1 MFDAVF
7 FDFGG
12 VILSS
17 PFEAFAVYEQRVGLP
32 PDAVRTINA
41 TNPDDNAWA
50 RFERSE
56 IDVAEFV
63 ATFER
68 EALELGFELSGA
80 DVLACLDGELRPEM
94 VDVVRRCSADYTTAL
109 LTNNVVTMDAANL
122 GANSAGHHAFGD
134 VLSVFDVIVESS
146 VVGRRKPQ
154 PEFYELAC
162 ELAEVEPSRRRVPRR
177 PRDQPQ
183 AGTRHGHDD
192 HQGRHRL
199 RCRHRRARAPPR
211 HRTALNRAAVGRPG
225 PKRVAR
231 LAVPRLRR
239 VGE

>member
-162 ELAEVEPSRRRVPRR
+162 ELADVEPSRVVFL
-177 PRDQPQ
+177 
-183 AGTRHGHDD
+183 DD
-192 HQGRHRL
+192 LGINL
-199 RCRHRRARAPPR
+199 KPARAMGM
-211 HRTALNRAAVGRPG
+211 TTIKVGTDFGAAIVELEQHLGIAFR
-225 PKRVAR
+225 
-231 LAVPRLRR
+231 
-239 VGE
+239 

>member
-162 ELAEVEPSRRRVPRR
+162 ELADVEPSRVVFL
-177 PRDQPQ
+177 
-183 AGTRHGHDD
+183 DD
-192 HQGRHRL
+192 LGINL
-199 RCRHRRARAPPR
+199 KPARAMGMTTIKVCDPFE
-211 HRTALNRAAVGRPG
+211 AIAELE
-225 PKRVAR
+225 RVTGISI
-231 LAVPRLRR
+231 LSPD
-239 VGE
+239 

>member
-94 VDVVRRCSADYTTAL
+94 VDVVRRCSADYTTEL

-162 ELAEVEPSRRRVPRR
+162 ELADVEPSRVVFL
-177 PRDQPQ
+177 
-183 AGTRHGHDD
+183 DD
-192 HQGRHRL
+192 LGINL
-199 RCRHRRARAPPR
+199 KPARAMGMTTIKVGTDFGAAIVELE
-211 HRTALNRAAVGRPG
+211 HHLGIALR
-225 PKRVAR
+225 
-231 LAVPRLRR
+231 
-239 VGE
+239 

>member
-162 ELAEVEPSRRRVPRR
+162 ELADVEPSRVVFL
-177 PRDQPQ
+177 
-183 AGTRHGHDD
+183 DD
-192 HQGRHRL
+192 LGINL
-199 RCRHRRARAPPR
+199 KPARAMGMTTIKVGTYFGAAIVELEQ
-211 HRTALNRAAVGRPG
+211 HLGIALR
-225 PKRVAR
+225 
-231 LAVPRLRR
+231 
-239 VGE
+239 

>member
-1 MFDAVF
+1 MKTADRRSVRAMFDAVF

-162 ELAEVEPSRRRVPRR
+162 ELADVEPSRVVFL
-177 PRDQPQ
+177 
-183 AGTRHGHDD
+183 DD
-192 HQGRHRL
+192 LGINL
-199 RCRHRRARAPPR
+199 KPARAMGMTTIKVGTDFGAAIVELEQ
-211 HRTALNRAAVGRPG
+211 HLGIALR
-225 PKRVAR
+225 
-231 LAVPRLRR
+231 
-239 VGE
+239 

>member
-162 ELAEVEPSRRRVPRR
+162 ELADVEPSRVVFL
-177 PRDQPQ
+177 
-183 AGTRHGHDD
+183 DD
-192 HQGRHRL
+192 LGINL
-199 RCRHRRARAPPR
+199 KPARAMGM
-211 HRTALNRAAVGRPG
+211 TTIKVVNAAQAIGELEAATGLALR
-225 PKRVAR
+225 
-231 LAVPRLRR
+231 
-239 VGE
+239 

>member
-162 ELAEVEPSRRRVPRR
+162 ELAEVEPSRVVFL
-177 PRDQPQ
+177 
-183 AGTRHGHDD
+183 DD
-192 HQGRHRL
+192 LGINL
-199 RCRHRRARAPPR
+199 KPARAMGMTTIKVGTDFGAAIVELEQ
-211 HRTALNRAAVGRPG
+211 HLGIALR
-225 PKRVAR
+225 
-231 LAVPRLRR
+231 
-239 VGE
+239 

>member
-1 MFDAVF
+1 MKTADRRSVRAMFDAVF

-162 ELAEVEPSRRRVPRR
+162 ELAEVEPSRVVFL
-177 PRDQPQ
+177 
-183 AGTRHGHDD
+183 DD
-192 HQGRHRL
+192 LGINL
-199 RCRHRRARAPPR
+199 KPARAMGMTTIKVGTDFGAAIVELEQ
-211 HRTALNRAAVGRPG
+211 HLGIALR
-225 PKRVAR
+225 
-231 LAVPRLRR
+231 
-239 VGE
+239 

>member
-162 ELAEVEPSRRRVPRR
+162 ELADVEPSRVVFL
-177 PRDQPQ
+177 
-183 AGTRHGHDD
+183 DD
-192 HQGRHRL
+192 LGINL
-199 RCRHRRARAPPR
+199 KPARAMGM
-211 HRTALNRAAVGRPG
+211 RTIKVGDPDVAIAELQTMVGIPLRA
-225 PKRVAR
+225 
-231 LAVPRLRR
+231 
-239 VGE
+239 

>member
-162 ELAEVEPSRRRVPRR
+162 ELADVEPSRVVFL
-177 PRDQPQ
+177 
-183 AGTRHGHDD
+183 DD
-192 HQGRHRL
+192 LGINL
-199 RCRHRRARAPPR
+199 KPARAMGMTTIKVGTDFGAAIVELEQ
-211 HRTALNRAAVGRPG
+211 HLGIALR
-225 PKRVAR
+225 
-231 LAVPRLRR
+231 
-239 VGE
+239 

>member
-1 MFDAVF
+1 MKTADRRSVRAMFDAVF

-162 ELAEVEPSRRRVPRR
+162 ELADVEPSRVVFL
-177 PRDQPQ
+177 
-183 AGTRHGHDD
+183 DD
-192 HQGRHRL
+192 LGINL
-199 RCRHRRARAPPR
+199 KPARAMGMTTIKVGTDFGAAIVELEQ
-211 HRTALNRAAVGRPG
+211 HLCIALR
-225 PKRVAR
+225 
-231 LAVPRLRR
+231 
-239 VGE
+239 

>member
-162 ELAEVEPSRRRVPRR
+162 ELADVEPSRVVFL
-177 PRDQPQ
+177 
-183 AGTRHGHDD
+183 DD
-192 HQGRHRL
+192 LGINL
-199 RCRHRRARAPPR
+199 KPARAMGMTTIKVGTDFGAAIVELEQ
-211 HRTALNRAAVGRPG
+211 HLCIALR
-225 PKRVAR
+225 
-231 LAVPRLRR
+231 
-239 VGE
+239 